1 MSISDNGSKI
11 VVSDYGNH
19 RIKIFNRDGTRVG
32 SFGFRGTRRGQFE
45 FPECITVDLNG
56 LIIVG
61 DNGNSRVQIFRPNGD
76 FVCDFGSK
84 TADDFKWISGL
95 AVTADCDIVVSDFKT
110 HTISIL

>member
-1 MSISDNGSKI
+1 VSISDNGSKI

-45 FPECITVDLNG
+45 FPECIAVDLNG